1 MKNGYKIL
9 WTENALEELE
19 NTIDYLQ
26 KNFSEKEIKKLAT
39 AVEKMIATIAH
50 NPYTFSQTYFKES
63 VRKVVVTRYNT
74 LYYQIK
80 NDNVEILSFFS
91 NRQSPDK
98 VKL

>member
-1 MKNGYKIL
+1 MDEKRFRRIG
-9 WTENALEELE
+9 

-39 AVEKMIATIAH
+39 AVEKTIASIAH
-50 NPYTFSQTYFKES
+50 NPYTFSQTAFKES
-63 VRKVVVTRYNT
+63 VRKVVVARYNT
-74 LYYQIK
+74 LYYRIK
-80 NDNVEILSFFS
+80 NDSVEILSFFP